1 MWKRAGV
8 VLTVALVTA
17 LLVVP
22 LAMGQGGS
30 GKNNGKPQ
38 AKGKSKFELNGT
50 VTTAASGGIIVV
62 KVKSGT
68 KTVKAYLRTDL
79 ELTIDE
85 KAKLVDGT
93 GDESVP
99 TTIDAF
105 VEGSKVH
112 VGGVINRDDPKNPE
126 FIAKRLILQKLPV
139 AP

>member
-17 LLVVP
+17 LLAVP

-30 GKNNGKPQ
+30 GKDNGKPQ
-38 AKGKSKFELNGT
+38 GKSKFELNGT

-85 KAKLVDGT
+85 KARFVDGA
-93 GDESVP
+93 GDKSEP
-99 TTIDAF
+99 TTTDVF

-112 VGGVINRDDPKNPE
+112 VGGIINRDDPKNPE